1 MENKKKIKI
10 VIGDIIK
17 LLNINI
23 NISFKQ
29 FLDVVRGTL
38 FLNKEDNFHLKY
50 GKTELNEMNY
60 KEIISSSKIKLDLI
74 MEGRSFIL
82 KSIYSKNNFLK
93 EDLDGISQTIYD
105 YDKLNNFTMPN
116 EFFERINKLET
127 TIIQKI
133 ESNQNSMN
141 KKFND
146 IKNGNK
152 TIINYLKNNLE
163 EKRNNNLSNYSNNY
177 IKNKNVTNCNDN
189 NFKNKNYK
197 NEICS
202 ECQTFLSNIKY
213 ECIFCPNPIVF
224 CNNCAKK
231 HIQHPLL
238 EFNLNIDYKELNNG
252 YLIISYLK
260 NKYSTIPNNNDNFP
274 INSNQNQISYFDK
287 DLYYNN
293 EIKLSLLNINPNK
306 IALPLNEESLINI
319 QIFNDSVYNINKLKL
334 ITHGGK
340 RVKIQD
346 CDEIS
351 INRLEKKNF
360 SLGVRIDDGPDNEEE
375 KITFKINNEKR
386 SDIISV
392 KPLEVT
398 FFIISDIEKA
408 KYKNLDIY
416 LQDKNIVNIDEEDK
430 IKLLSLMKENNEPF
444 DEKEVNK
451 ILKK

>member
-163 EKRNNNLSNYSNNY
+163 K
-177 IKNKNVTNCNDN
+177 K
-189 NFKNKNYK
+189 
-197 NEICS
+197 EI
-202 ECQTFLSNIKY
+202 I
-213 ECIFCPNPIVF
+213 I
-224 CNNCAKK
+224 
-231 HIQHPLL
+231 
-238 EFNLNIDYKELNNG
+238 
-252 YLIISYLK
+252 YLIIAIIIIKIRML
-260 NKYSTIPNNNDNFP
+260 
-274 INSNQNQISYFDK
+274 QI
-287 DLYYNN
+287 
-293 EIKLSLLNINPNK
+293 
-306 IALPLNEESLINI
+306 AM
-319 QIFNDSVYNINKLKL
+319 
-334 ITHGGK
+334 
-340 RVKIQD
+340 
-346 CDEIS
+346 
-351 INRLEKKNF
+351 
-360 SLGVRIDDGPDNEEE
+360 
-375 KITFKINNEKR
+375 
-386 SDIISV
+386 III
-392 KPLEVT
+392 L
-398 FFIISDIEKA
+398 
-408 KYKNLDIY
+408 
-416 LQDKNIVNIDEEDK
+416 K
-430 IKLLSLMKENNEPF
+430 IKIIKMKFVLNVKLF
-444 DEKEVNK
+444 YQ
-451 ILKK
+451 I